1 MKSRIIIALVVV
13 LSVIGIGFFWESLP
27 FSSDQSQITET
38 IASENTN
45 EPEARPAEVLLSEEK
60 LKAIRFT
67 LAEVK
72 RQKINQVRI
81 VPGRL
86 QYDDRK
92 HIAIKAPTEGVLVE
106 VLVKPGDSVKT
117 GQILAVLNSPE
128 IGTARADLLQK
139 TAEYQ
144 LVRKQYD
151 WKELIQNNVQK
162 LVDALLSQ
170 RTMVSIEKEFTD
182 AKLGSYRSDLLPAY
196 SRYLLA
202 LMINKKSAPLANSG
216 AISLQTKQMREA
228 DVQESRA
235 ALKALCEQS
244 IYDVRL
250 ERDQMLAKLNDA
262 NHRRTIS
269 RQHLESLLGS
279 EIDLNHQDM
288 KSAAKLSRLEIIA
301 PFGGTIEER
310 TFSQSE
316 RVNRSDSLF
325 TLAQTD
331 SLWVAADIRESDW
344 STISLNSGQDLTVK
358 VNAFPNQTFAARL
371 YYLGRQVSPTTNSVP
386 LIAELKNPG
395 GILRPGMF
403 VQVIIPGKEKS
414 DVIAVPAG
422 AVLDDAS
429 QEFVFI
435 KDSARSFRR
444 VDIKSGVK
452 TEDWVEVQNGLT
464 GGEQVVEEGAFTL
477 KSELLLE
484 REE

>member
-1 MKSRIIIALVVV
+1 MKSRIFLILVIVV
-13 LSVIGIGFFWESLP
+13 SVIGIGFLWPQLQDIAGNQPAETEAVESD
-27 FSSDQSQITET
+27 S
-38 IASENTN
+38 
-45 EPEARPAEVLLSEEK
+45 EPEQDAAEVLLTDEK
-60 LKAIRFT
+60 LQAVQFT
-67 LAEVK
+67 FSQVK
-72 RQKINQVRI
+72 RQSMNQVRV

-92 HIAIKAPTEGVLVE
+92 HIAVKAPTEGVLVE
-106 VLVKPGDSVKT
+106 VRVKPGDSVKT
-117 GQILAVLNSPE
+117 GQVLAVLNSPE

-139 TAEYQ
+139 TAAYE

-151 WKELIQNNVQK
+151 WKSLIQSNVQK

-170 RTMVSIEKEFTD
+170 RTMESVEKEFTE
-182 AKLGSYRSDLLPAY
+182 AKLGNYRSQLLPAY

-202 LMINKKSAPLANSG
+202 LVIHNKSTPLAKSG
-216 AISLQTKQMREA
+216 AISQQTKQMREA

-250 ERDQMLAKLNDA
+250 ERDQMLADLNDA
-262 NHRRTIS
+262 EHRMTIS

-279 EIDLNHQDM
+279 SIDMNSDDL
-288 KSAAKLSRLEIIA
+288 KSAEKLSRLEIIA
-301 PFGGTIEER
+301 PFAGTIEER

-331 SLWVAADIRESDW
+331 TLWVAADIRESDW
-344 STISLNSGQDLTVK
+344 SAVSLNGGQDLKVK
-358 VNAFPNQTFAARL
+358 VIAFPDQTFTARL
-371 YYLGRQVSPTTNSVP
+371 HYLGRQVSPTTNSVP
-386 LIAELKNPG
+386 LIAEIKNPG

-403 VQVIIPGKEKS
+403 AQVMIPGKEKTN
-414 DVIAVPAG
+414 VIAVPAK

-435 KDSARSFRR
+435 KDSDRSFRR
-444 VDIKSGVK
+444 VDIQSGLK
-452 TEDWVEVQNGLT
+452 TEDWIEVQQGLA
-464 GGEQVVEEGAFTL
+464 GGEQVVEDGAFAL